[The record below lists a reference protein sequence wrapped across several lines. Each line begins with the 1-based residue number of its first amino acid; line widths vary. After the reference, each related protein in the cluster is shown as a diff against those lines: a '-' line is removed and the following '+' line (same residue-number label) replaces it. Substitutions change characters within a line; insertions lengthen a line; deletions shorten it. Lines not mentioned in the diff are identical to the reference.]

1 LQWKVH
7 EFVLESGWEGHA
19 LALAIKPKNF
29 FSPFDSSTSLSIL
42 FPLEVVAV
50 VTKEFEGFWLENF
63 SEKLRG

>member
-1 LQWKVH
+1 
-7 EFVLESGWEGHA
+7 
-19 LALAIKPKNF
+19 
-29 FSPFDSSTSLSIL
+29 LSIL